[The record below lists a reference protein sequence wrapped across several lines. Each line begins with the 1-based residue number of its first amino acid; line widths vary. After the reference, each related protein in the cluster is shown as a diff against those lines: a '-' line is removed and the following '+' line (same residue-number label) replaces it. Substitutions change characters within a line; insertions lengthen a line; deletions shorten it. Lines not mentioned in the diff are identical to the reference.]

1 MLCFMIHLS
10 KNILHGLGLTEAEA
24 AVYFAALELG
34 QSTVQAL
41 AYKSGLKRTSVYN
54 FIDTLKERG
63 LITESKKKKRRV
75 YSALHPKQMVEI
87 EKTRLSELEQA
98 LPEMLAIHNKSPQK
112 PRVTFFEGF
121 TAIEDVYWGM
131 LTEKQ
136 PIVAW
141 EDLEH
146 MEAVLRPSF
155 YKGWPEERAKRNI
168 TFKVILRD
176 SRAAREFVK
185 GNVRLLRESKF
196 ITSGDLKTGITICGD
211 KVALISFR
219 NKPPFCVLIEDHDI
233 AETLRVGWTEL
244 WKRLGPASG

>member
-1 MLCFMIHLS
+1 MTKLS
-10 KNILHGLGLTEAEA
+10 KNLLHSLGLTEVEA

-34 QSTVQAL
+34 EGTVQAL
-41 AYKSGLKRTSVYN
+41 ARKSGLKRTSIYN
-54 FIDTLKERG
+54 FIDELKDRG
-63 LITESKKKKRRV
+63 FIVESKKKGRRV
-75 YSALHPKQMVEI
+75 YCALHPRQLLEI
-87 EKTRLSELEQA
+87 EKTRLTELEQA
-98 LPEMLAIHNKSPQK
+98 LPELLAIHNQSPKK
-112 PRVTFFEGF
+112 PRVTFFEGLE
-121 TAIEDVYWGM
+121 AIENVYWGM
-131 LTEKQ
+131 LADKQ

-146 MEAVLRPSF
+146 MEAVLRPAF

-185 GNVRLLRESKF
+185 GNIRLLRESKF
-196 ITSGDLKTGITICGD
+196 ITSGDLKTGINIYGD

-219 NKPPFCVLIEDHDI
+219 NKPVFCVVIEDHDI

-244 WKRLGPASG
+244 WKRLEPAIG